1 MVRSGGGSG
10 VIGGGDGC
18 WWRVIGVAGEAEG
31 SCCACGVALAV
42 GLVGGVRGGCGRRS
56 VGGGVAGGRA
66 ACGGVVGMIVNWEG
80 AGASGADES
89 PKSSVNTFRT
99 EQSRATSAC
108 GW

>member
-1 MVRSGGGSG
+1 M
-10 VIGGGDGC
+10 
-18 WWRVIGVAGEAEG
+18 
-31 SCCACGVALAV
+31 
-42 GLVGGVRGGCGRRS
+42 
-56 VGGGVAGGRA
+56 AGGRA

-99 EQSRATSAC
+99 EPSRATSAC